1 MEKKIDFN
9 DSLNQEVEVS
19 KNQLKVKAYHAY
31 LVDWLRK
38 WFDENGKDCNAIVGI
53 SGGKDSTVV
62 AALCVEAL
70 GPDRVFGVLMPNG
83 TQNDINDSYE
93 VVKYLGIRS
102 VLINIEEAYNS
113 ILNQFTDNACL
124 HCGVS
129 EQTKINLA
137 PRLRMSTLYA
147 VSQSLNGRVV
157 GTSNLSESA
166 LGYFTRWGDGVA
178 DVEPIINLFVSE
190 VVALGLEIGLPEH
203 LVKKTPSD
211 GLCGLSDEDKMGF
224 TYAEFEEWY
233 KDNSHIYTNLTN
245 NDKEEMMK
253 NCVLRNTFKNA
264 AIPHPD
270 KGMSN
275 FTI

>member
-1 MEKKIDFN
+1 MEKKIRFN
-9 DSLNQEVEVS
+9 DSLNQEVENT
-19 KNQLKVKAYHAY
+19 KKILKVKAYHAY

-70 GPDRVFGVLMPNG
+70 GADRVIGVLMPNG
-83 TQNDINDSYE
+83 IQKDIDDSYE
-93 VVKYLGIRS
+93 VIKYLGIRD
-102 VLINIEEAYNS
+102 VVINIEESYNG
-113 ILNQFTDNACL
+113 ILKQITTPT
-124 HCGVS
+124 

-137 PRLRMSTLYA
+137 PRLRMTSLYA
-147 VSQSLNGRVV
+147 VAQSCNGRVV
-157 GTSNLSESA
+157 GTSNFSESV

-178 DVEPIINLFVSE
+178 DVEPIINLYVSE

-224 TYAEFEEWY
+224 TYDEFEKWY
-233 KDNSHIYTNLTN
+233 KGNPHGDCKTE
-245 NDKEEMMK
+245 KEQMMK
-253 NCVLRNTFKNA
+253 NCVIKNLFKNKL
-264 AIPHPD
+264 IPNPD
-270 KGMSN
+270 KAMFN
-275 FTI
+275 FLV

>member
-38 WFDENGKDCNAIVGI
+38 WFDENGKDCNAVVGV

-70 GPDRVFGVLMPNG
+70 GPDRVVGVLMPNG
-83 TQNDINDSYE
+83 TQKDINDSYE

-102 VLINIEEAYNS
+102 IVINIEEAYNS
-113 ILNQFTDNACL
+113 ILNQLSDNNRL
-124 HCGVS
+124 YGVS
-129 EQTKINLA
+129 EQTTINLA

-147 VSQSLNGRVV
+147 VSQSVNGRVV

-178 DVEPIINLFVSE
+178 DVEPIINLYVSE

-233 KDNSHIYTNLTN
+233 KSNPFGECK
-245 NDKEEMMK
+245 NDKEQMMK
-253 NCVLRNTFKNA
+253 DCVMKNLFKNK

-270 KGMSN
+270 KAMFN

>member
-9 DSLNQEVEVS
+9 DSLNQEVEVL
-19 KNQLKVKAYHAY
+19 KKQLKVKAYHAY

-38 WFDENGKDCNAIVGI
+38 WFDENGKDCNAIVAI

-70 GPDRVFGVLMPNG
+70 GADRVIGVLMPNG
-83 TQNDINDSYE
+83 EQKDIDDSYE
-93 VVKYLGIRS
+93 VVKHLNIRH
-102 VLINIEEAYNS
+102 VAINIASAYNN
-113 ILNQFTDNACL
+113 ILNQVVANDIEL
-124 HCGVS
+124 S

-157 GTSNLSESA
+157 GTSNLSELA

-178 DVEPIINLFVSE
+178 DVEPIINLYVSE

-233 KDNSHIYTNLTN
+233 KTNSFGECK
-245 NDKEEMMK
+245 NDKEQMMK
-253 NCVLRNTFKNA
+253 DCVMKNLFKNK

-270 KGMSN
+270 KAMFN